1 MLSQELKDV
10 LTAAANKYET
20 ADFIASDPVQFP
32 HRYSKKSD
40 IEIVGLLTA
49 LLSFGNRKQILAK
62 ANRLCEIMGASPTEY
77 ILRQRYVRD
86 FPQDDGSSF
95 YRMVSY
101 ADFRGYMDKLHRVYS
116 SGGSLETRL
125 RAFPGTPMEKLCA
138 SWGVSAKSPQKKL
151 NMFLRW
157 MVRRNSPV
165 DFGIWRSLNP
175 GELVIPLDT
184 HVSQMAR
191 EFGIT
196 SKETYS
202 LATAKAITAS
212 LGEAFPG
219 DPVRG
224 DFALFGIGIEK
235 AHSAASE
242 S

>member
-1 MLSQELKDV
+1 MKENLI
-10 LTAAANKYET
+10 AAANKYET
-20 ADFIASDPVQFP
+20 TAFIAADPVQFP
-32 HRYSKKSD
+32 HRYKEKSD

-62 ANRLCEIMGASPTEY
+62 ASRLCEMMGVSPTEY
-77 ILRQRYVRD
+77 ILRRRFERD
-86 FPQDDGSSF
+86 FPQTEKSSF

-101 ADFRGYMDKLHRVYS
+101 ADFRGYMEKLHSVYS
-116 SGGSLETRL
+116 DSKSLETCL
-125 RAFPGTPMEKLCA
+125 DVFTGTPMEKLCA
-138 SWGVSAKSPQKKL
+138 FWGVSAKSPQKKL

-165 DFGIWRSLNP
+165 DFGIWHSFCP
-175 GELVIPLDT
+175 EELIIPLDT
-184 HVSQMAR
+184 HVSQMAK

-196 SKETYS
+196 NKESYS
-202 LATAKAITAS
+202 LATAKAITRS

-235 AHSAASE
+235 AHSDASNR
-242 S
+242 

>member
-1 MLSQELKDV
+1 MKENLI
-10 LTAAANKYET
+10 AAANKYET
-20 ADFIASDPVQFP
+20 TAFIAADPVQFP
-32 HRYSKKSD
+32 HRYKEKSD

-62 ANRLCEIMGASPTEY
+62 ASRLCEMMGVSPTEY
-77 ILRQRYVRD
+77 ILRRRFERD
-86 FPQDDGSSF
+86 FPQTEKSSF

-101 ADFRGYMDKLHRVYS
+101 ADFRGYMEKLHSVYS
-116 SGGSLETRL
+116 DSKSLETCL
-125 RAFPGTPMEKLCA
+125 EAFTGTPMEKLCA
-138 SWGVSAKSPQKKL
+138 FWGVSAKSPQKKL

-165 DFGIWRSLNP
+165 DFGIWHSFCPEKLI
-175 GELVIPLDT
+175 IPLDT
-184 HVSQMAR
+184 HVSQMAK

-196 SKETYS
+196 NKESYS
-202 LATAKAITAS
+202 LATAKAITRS

-235 AHSAASE
+235 AHSDASNR
-242 S
+242 

>member
-1 MLSQELKDV
+1 MKENLI
-10 LTAAANKYET
+10 AAANKYET
-20 ADFIASDPVQFP
+20 TAFIAADPVQFP
-32 HRYSKKSD
+32 HRYKEKSD

-62 ANRLCEIMGASPTEY
+62 ASRLCEMMGVSPTEY
-77 ILRQRYVRD
+77 ILRRRFERD
-86 FPQDDGSSF
+86 FPQTEKSSF

-101 ADFRGYMDKLHRVYS
+101 ADFRGYMEKLHSVYS
-116 SGGSLETRL
+116 DSKSLETCL
-125 RAFPGTPMEKLCA
+125 EAFTGTPMEKLCA
-138 SWGVSAKSPQKKL
+138 FWGVSAKSPQKKL

-165 DFGIWRSLNP
+165 DLGIWHSFCP
-175 GELVIPLDT
+175 EELIIPLDT
-184 HVSQMAR
+184 HVSQMAK

-196 SKETYS
+196 NKESYS
-202 LATAKAITAS
+202 LATAKAITRS

-235 AHSAASE
+235 AHSDASNR
-242 S
+242 

>member
-1 MLSQELKDV
+1 MKENLI
-10 LTAAANKYET
+10 AAANKYET
-20 ADFIASDPVQFP
+20 TAFIAADPVQFP
-32 HRYSKKSD
+32 HRYKEKSD

-62 ANRLCEIMGASPTEY
+62 ASRLCEMMGVSPTEY
-77 ILRQRYVRD
+77 ILRRRFERD
-86 FPQDDGSSF
+86 FPQTEKSSF

-101 ADFRGYMDKLHRVYS
+101 ADFRGYMEKLHSVYS
-116 SGGSLETRL
+116 DSKSLETCL
-125 RAFPGTPMEKLCA
+125 EAFTGTPMEKLCA
-138 SWGVSAKSPQKKL
+138 FWGVSAKSPQKKL

-165 DFGIWRSLNP
+165 DFGIWHSFCP
-175 GELVIPLDT
+175 EELIIPLDT
-184 HVSQMAR
+184 HVSQMAK

-196 SKETYS
+196 NKESYS
-202 LATAKAITAS
+202 LATAKAITRS

-235 AHSAASE
+235 AHSDASNR
-242 S
+242 

>member
-1 MLSQELKDV
+1 MLSQELKEN
-10 LTAAANKYET
+10 LIAAANKYET
-20 ADFIASDPVQFP
+20 TAFIAADPVQFP
-32 HRYSKKSD
+32 HRYNEKSD

-62 ANRLCEIMGASPTEY
+62 ANRLCEMMGDSPTEY
-77 ILRQRYVRD
+77 ILRRRFERD
-86 FPQDDGSSF
+86 FPQTEKSSF

-101 ADFRGYMDKLHRVYS
+101 SDFRGYMEKLHCVYS
-116 SGGSLETRL
+116 DSKSLETCL
-125 RAFPGTPMEKLCA
+125 ESFTGTPMEKLCA
-138 SWGVSAKSPQKKL
+138 FWGVSAKSPQKKL

-165 DFGIWRSLNP
+165 DFGIWQSFSP
-175 GELVIPLDT
+175 EELIIPLDT
-184 HVSQMAR
+184 HVSQMAK

-196 SKETYS
+196 NKESYS
-202 LATAKAITAS
+202 LATAKAITRS

-235 AHSAASE
+235 AHSDASNR
-242 S
+242 